1 MNGTKE
7 KVPSERKKSINL
19 NIINKVNER
28 IILNQSN
35 EKNKIKRRS

>member
-7 KVPSERKKSINL
+7 KVPNERRKSINL
-19 NIINKVNER
+19 KIINKVNER